1 MKTIVNSCG
10 VKLNWAVIE
19 QHILVEIDNLA
30 ERLESTPENITY
42 VIEKRYWD
50 ALPDDCAEDSQLYFN
65 IFCAYYLELTG
76 DEWFFDGALIQ
87 Y

>member
-1 MKTIVNSCG
+1 MKTIVNSWG

-19 QHILVEIDNLA
+19 EHILCEIDNLA
-30 ERLESTPENITY
+30 ERLESTPEQITY
-42 VIEKRYWD
+42 DLEKRYWD
-50 ALPDDCAEDSQLYFN
+50 ALPDDCAEDSQLYFD

-76 DEWFFDGALIQ
+76 DEWYFDGARIQ

>member
-19 QHILVEIDNLA
+19 QQILGEIDNLA
-30 ERLESTPENITY
+30 ERFNLTPEQITY
-42 VIEKRYWD
+42 ELEQKYWN

-65 IFCAYYLELTG
+65 IFCSYYLDLTG
-76 DEWFFDGALIQ
+76 DEWYFDGARIQ